1 MAKKKPHPPKPN
13 DESKEP
19 GMKTPAWMKE
29 DKKEK
34 HTAKKP
40 KKK

>member
-1 MAKKKPHPPKPN
+1 MSKKKPHPPKPN

-19 GMKTPAWMKE
+19 GMKTPPWMKE
-29 DKKEK
+29 KNEK
-34 HTAKKP
+34 PAAKKP